1 MPKQDISFKRTTRD
15 MKLYLTLMEHEEK
28 SEYAKD
34 AIEFYEK
41 YKDYEAEIALYVKK
55 LENMEG

>member
-15 MKLYLTLMEHEEK
+15 MKLYLTLMDHEEK

-41 YKDYEAEIALYVKK
+41 YKYYEAEIALYVKK

>member
-1 MPKQDISFKRTTRD
+1 MPKQDISFKKTTRD
-15 MKLYLTLMEHEEK
+15 MKLYLTLMGHEEK

-41 YKDYEAEIALYVKK
+41 YRKHEAEIALYVKK